1 MDPKKLAWPKYWE
14 KGIHELSITDPILA
28 KIIQRNKEIKLYS
41 HQNPFLTLLRA
52 IVSQQISSLA
62 AKKLSKKI
70 LFLTSLENCTSTG
83 NLKENVDAS
92 VFLASKSS
100 FKRLGLSRAK
110 YSCITEVA
118 TSLKNNKQYWEN
130 LDSLSDHEIL
140 SALMRIKGIGMW
152 TGQMFLIFH
161 LMRPNVFPETDLG
174 LLKSIRKNYSLNDY
188 VSVKEQLPN
197 LKREWDPWLSIA
209 AWYLWCDIDPVPFVY

>member
-1 MDPKKLAWPKYWE
+1 MNPKKLAWPKYWK
-14 KGIHELSITDPILA
+14 KGVRELSASDPILA
-28 KIIQRNKEIKLYS
+28 KIVRRNKEIKLYS
-41 HQNPFLTLLRA
+41 HQDPFLTLLRA

-62 AKKLSKKI
+62 AKKLSEKI
-70 LFLTSLENCTSTG
+70 LFLISLENCASTG
-83 NLKENVDAS
+83 NLQENSNAS

-100 FKRLGLSRAK
+100 FKRLGISQAK

-118 TSLKNNKQYWEN
+118 TSLENNKQYWKN
-130 LDSLSDHEIL
+130 IDSFSDHEIL
-140 SALMRIKGIGMW
+140 SKLMRIKGVGIW

-174 LLKSIRKNYSLNDY
+174 LLKSILKNYSLDDY
-188 VSVKEQLPN
+188 VSVKKQLPN
-197 LKREWDPWLSIA
+197 LKRKWDPWNSIA

>member
-1 MDPKKLAWPKYWE
+1 MNPKKLACPKYWKE
-14 KGIHELSITDPILA
+14 GVRELSASDPILA

-41 HQNPFLTLLRA
+41 HQDPFLTLLRA

-62 AKKLSKKI
+62 AKKLSAKI
-70 LFLTSLENCTSTG
+70 LFLISLENCASTG
-83 NLKENVDAS
+83 NLQDNSDAL

-100 FKRLGLSRAK
+100 VKRLGLSQAK

-118 TSLKNNKQYWEN
+118 ASLKNNKQFWKN
-130 LDSLSDHEIL
+130 IDSFSDHEIL
-140 SALMRIKGIGMW
+140 SELMRIKGIGMW

-161 LMRPNVFPETDLG
+161 LMRPNVFPQTDLG

-188 VSVKEQLPN
+188 ASVREQLPN
-197 LKREWDPWLSIA
+197 LKKKWDPWNTIA

>member
-1 MDPKKLAWPKYWE
+1 MNPKKIAYPKYWK
-14 KGIHELSITDPILA
+14 KGIRAVSTSDPILA
-28 KIIQRNKEIKLYS
+28 KIIQRNKEIILYS
-41 HQNPFLTLLRA
+41 HQDPFLTLLRA

-62 AKKLSKKI
+62 AKKLSAKI
-70 LFLTSLENCTSTG
+70 LFLISLENCGSTG
-83 NLKENVDAS
+83 NLQDNIDAS

-100 FKRLGLSRAK
+100 VKRLGLSQAK

-118 TSLKNNKQYWEN
+118 VSLKNNKQFWEN
-130 LDSLSDHEIL
+130 IDSFSDHEIL
-140 SALMRIKGIGMW
+140 SKLMRIKGIGMW

-188 VSVKEQLPN
+188 VSVREQLPN
-197 LKREWDPWLSIA
+197 LKKKWGPWNTIA

>member
-1 MDPKKLAWPKYWE
+1 MNPKKLACPKYWKE
-14 KGIHELSITDPILA
+14 GIRELSASDPILA
-28 KIIQRNKEIKLYS
+28 KIIRRNKEIKLYS
-41 HQNPFLTLLRA
+41 HQDPFLTLLRA

-62 AKKLSKKI
+62 AKKLSAKI
-70 LFLTSLENCTSTG
+70 LFLISLENCASTG
-83 NLKENVDAS
+83 NLQDNSDAS

-100 FKRLGLSRAK
+100 VKRLGLSQAK

-118 TSLKNNKQYWEN
+118 ASLKNNKQFWEN
-130 LDSLSDHEIL
+130 IDSFSDHEIL
-140 SALMRIKGIGMW
+140 RELMRVKGIGMW

-174 LLKSIRKNYSLNDY
+174 LLKSIRENYSLNDY
-188 VSVKEQLPN
+188 ASVREQLPN
-197 LKREWDPWLSIA
+197 FKKRWGPWNTIA

>member
-1 MDPKKLAWPKYWE
+1 MNPKKLAYPKYWKE
-14 KGIHELSITDPILA
+14 GIWELSASDPILA
-28 KIIQRNKEIKLYS
+28 KIIRRNKEIKLYS
-41 HQNPFLTLLRA
+41 HQDPFLTLLRA

-62 AKKLSKKI
+62 AKKLSAKI
-70 LFLTSLENCTSTG
+70 LFLISLENCALTG
-83 NLKENVDAS
+83 NIKHNNDAL

-100 FKRLGLSRAK
+100 FKRLGLSQAK

-118 TSLKNNKQYWEN
+118 TSLKNNKQFWKN
-130 LDSLSDHEIL
+130 IDSFSDDEIL
-140 SALMRIKGIGMW
+140 SELMRIKGIGMW

-188 VSVKEQLPN
+188 ASVREQLPN
-197 LKREWDPWLSIA
+197 LKKNWDPWNTIA